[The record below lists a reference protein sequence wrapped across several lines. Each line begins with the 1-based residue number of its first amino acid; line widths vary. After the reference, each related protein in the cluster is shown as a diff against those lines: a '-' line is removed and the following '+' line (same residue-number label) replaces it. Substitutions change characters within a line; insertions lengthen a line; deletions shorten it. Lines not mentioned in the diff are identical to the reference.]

1 MILSLEDQNVLL
13 NELIDYSLELGVA
26 WNEMD

>member
-13 NELIDYSLELGVA
+13 NELIGYSLELGVA